1 MTTSLFHPSPQCGD
15 VLLMGL
21 DRCRYLVFFEDAIS
35 EPFHV
40 DAERHGRQPTSD
52 VTEYALV
59 DESCIQRHILV
70 SGALYSIGTWYSV
83 CAFTYLAVLQVSL
96 PE

>member
-1 MTTSLFHPSPQCGD
+1 
-15 VLLMGL
+15 MGF
-21 DRCRYLVFFEDAIS
+21 DCCWYFVFLEDAIS
-35 EPFHV
+35 KPFHM

-59 DESCIQRHILV
+59 DEFCIQRHILV

-83 CAFTYLAVLQVSL
+83 YGFTHLAVLQVSL